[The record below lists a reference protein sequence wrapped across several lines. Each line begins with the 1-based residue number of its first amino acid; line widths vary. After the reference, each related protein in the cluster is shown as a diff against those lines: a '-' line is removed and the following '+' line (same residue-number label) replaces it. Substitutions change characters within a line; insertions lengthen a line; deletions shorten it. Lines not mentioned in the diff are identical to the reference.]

1 MDLKG
6 PSGMQKQDNV
16 SNEKELQLRE
26 ANICET
32 HGSGMM
38 LRSKANR
45 NKQTKTNLLACFG
58 GC

>member
-1 MDLKG
+1 
-6 PSGMQKQDNV
+6 MQKWDNV
-16 SNEKELQLRE
+16 SNEKEGLQLRE

-45 NKQTKTNLLACFG
+45 NKQTKMYLLASFG